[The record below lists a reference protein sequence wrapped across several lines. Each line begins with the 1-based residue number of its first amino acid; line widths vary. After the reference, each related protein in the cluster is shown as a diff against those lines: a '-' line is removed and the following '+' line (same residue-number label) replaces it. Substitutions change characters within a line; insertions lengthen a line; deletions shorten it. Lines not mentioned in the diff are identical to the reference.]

1 MLAGAVKI
9 VSADGD
15 VIVTDGGRFA
25 VVLVVFF
32 REEVSSA
39 LPLRPVIR
47 IGWNLEIIGAKLKE
61 SQGTKKQ

>member
-25 VVLVVFF
+25 VVFVVFSGRRSVQLYRF
-32 REEVSSA
+32 V
-39 LPLRPVIR
+39 L
-47 IGWNLEIIGAKLKE
+47 
-61 SQGTKKQ
+61 